1 MGRKPLRGIEQEM
14 SLVKKSLTTCFIDDV
29 PCIGI
34 NSEI

>member
-14 SLVKKSLTTCFIDDV
+14 SLTKESPTTCFIDDV

-34 NSEI
+34 NFEI